1 MNPENR
7 ISLNPTA
14 SEVARFNAWFDQKC
28 VESGIESNLGADL
41 KLCLNEVLANLIS
54 YGFKDTPD
62 PTTIVEIKLQPGR
75 ASATVT
81 DNGSYFDMR
90 KWQVPKDRDLMTGE
104 PGGFGIALINE
115 RATRLF
121 STRIGELNHLVVVCE
136 GTTP

>member
-1 MNPENR
+1 MNSENR

-14 SEVARFNAWFDQKC
+14 SDVARFNTWFDLKC
-28 VESGIESNLGADL
+28 VESAIESNLAADL

-54 YGFKDTPD
+54 YGFKDTAE
-62 PTTIVEIKLQPGR
+62 PTAIVEIKLEPGC
-75 ASATVT
+75 AAATVT

-90 KWQVPKDRDLMTGE
+90 SWQVPRDRDLMTGE

-121 STRIGELNHLVVVCE
+121 STRVGELNHLVVVCE
-136 GTTP
+136 GSTP

>member
-1 MNPENR
+1 MNSENR
-7 ISLNPTA
+7 ISLDPTA
-14 SEVARFNAWFDQKC
+14 SDVGRFNTWFDRKC
-28 VESGIESNLGADL
+28 VESGIESRLAADL

-54 YGFKDTPD
+54 YGFKNTPD
-62 PTTIVEIKLQPGR
+62 PTIMVEIKLQPGR

-90 KWQVPKDRDLMTGE
+90 TWQVPKDRDLMTGE

-121 STRIGELNHLVVVCE
+121 CTRIGELNQLVVVCE
-136 GTTP
+136 GTIP

>member
-1 MNPENR
+1 MNPESR

-14 SEVARFNAWFDQKC
+14 SDVARFNTWFDRKC
-28 VESGIESNLGADL
+28 LESGIESNLGADL

-81 DNGSYFDMR
+81 DNGSYFDIR
-90 KWQVPKDRDLMTGE
+90 RWQVLKDRDLMTGE

-115 RATRLF
+115 RATRF
-121 STRIGELNHLVVVCE
+121 FCTRIGELNHLVIVCE